1 MGSERLSN
9 QTSAMVVVL
18 IRDKALTLERI
29 AIKFDKNK
37 SNDQG

>member
-1 MGSERLSN
+1 
-9 QTSAMVVVL
+9 MVVVL
-18 IRDKALTLERI
+18 IRDKASTLERM